1 MGKKEF
7 MRNTLALAL
16 AIIWVILGLLF
27 SIKGDLTYGLI
38 ALATASI
45 LISLIGIEN

>member
-7 MRNTLALAL
+7 MRNPLALAL

-45 LISLIGIEN
+45 LIAIIDFKN

>member
-1 MGKKEF
+1 

-38 ALATASI
+38 DLATASI